1 MNNLPLIIII
11 NFKNINMKLLS
22 KFNTTPI
29 YGIISKDKKR
39 FSDCDLFKADL
50 WKYAVLTKIKIW
62 WGSPQKSENNIKNKT
77 LLGIQCKYKNIMTGE
92 EKESESHCGILDSN
106 DIEQKEININENDYF
121 NHFYIGFD
129 TFISYIKF
137 TTKNKEVIEFGEKS
151 NEKKVTINM
160 VHDDQMVQCFIGYY
174 NDYGI
179 TALGC
184 KFIKRKDYIFLHIM
198 DILRLRHFF
207 KINQNEK
214 EKWLDNNRINQC
226 NLYIKTIAKVCLL
239 PESQFYSI
247 IKYCA

>member
-1 MNNLPLIIII
+1 MII
-11 NFKNINMKLLS
+11 LS
-22 KFNTTPI
+22 KYNSTPI

-50 WKYAVLTKIKIW
+50 WKYAVLKKIKIW
-62 WGSPQKSENNIKNKT
+62 WGTPQKSESILKIKT

-92 EKESESHCGILDSN
+92 EKESEAHCGILDSN
-106 DIEQKEININENDYF
+106 DIEITEINIKDNDYF

-129 TFISYIKF
+129 TSISYIKF
-137 TTKNKEVIEFGEKS
+137 TTKNNKIIECGEKIKD
-151 NEKKVTINM
+151 ELKTITINRGNEEK
-160 VHDDQMVQCFIGYY
+160 MVQCFIGYY
-174 NDYGI
+174 NDYRI

-184 KFIKRKDYIFLHIM
+184 KFIKKKDYILLHIM

-207 KINQNEK
+207 KVNQNEK
-214 EKWLDNNRINQC
+214 EKWKDNNKINQC

-239 PESQFYSI
+239 PEYQFYSI

>member
-1 MNNLPLIIII
+1 MII
-11 NFKNINMKLLS
+11 LS
-22 KFNTTPI
+22 KYNTTPI

-50 WKYAVLTKIKIW
+50 WKYAVLKKIKIW
-62 WGSPQKSENNIKNKT
+62 WGTPQKSENNTKIKT

-92 EKESESHCGILDSN
+92 EKESEAHCGILDSY
-106 DIEQKEININENDYF
+106 DIEIKEINIKENDYF

-137 TTKNKEVIEFGEKS
+137 TTKNKEVIEFGEKIKD
-151 NEKKVTINM
+151 EIKKVTINLGNEKN
-160 VHDDQMVQCFIGYY
+160 MVQCFIGYY
-174 NDYGI
+174 NNYRI

-184 KFIKRKDYIFLHIM
+184 KFIKKKDYILLHIM

-207 KINQNEK
+207 KVNQNEK
-214 EKWLDNNRINQC
+214 EKWKDNNKLNQC

-239 PESQFYSI
+239 PESIFCSI